1 MTGVGDGVADGAG
14 VSDDHGTIAVVAEP
28 RAEGVG
34 DSGGAVVA
42 GLVAGAPA
50 DAVQP
55 ATRIATDPI
64 TSRQRFIAP
73 TSSYTEAETG
83 GGSGR

>member
-1 MTGVGDGVADGAG
+1 MTGVGVGGANGAG
-14 VSDDHGTIAVVAEP
+14 VSDDHGTIAVVAEA

-34 DSGGAVVA
+34 DSEGAEVA
-42 GLVAGAPA
+42 SLVAGVPA

-64 TSRQRFIAP
+64 TSRQRFIVP

-83 GGSGR
+83 GGAGR